1 MLLVDGFETV
11 SGAFTARIITI
22 LFVFDMM
29 MMRRRREYL
38 REFLRHAGKDLLKTE
53 KDKKSS
59 PAHSFLSSKVF
70 LSLSLSLSFICCE
83 LKVQRQKR
91 RDTEE
96 RVINEI
102 NVMSASMST
111 SMALGARHSVAQ
123 RKKVSSSSS
132 SRPKHFRRGRHTAI
146 TTVVPKAAVSEPQD
160 KAEAAAARLKQLEE
174 MQMDEDANK
183 EVISSGVRQA
193 FPLSM
198 VIGQEKI
205 KSALLLG
212 GVDGALGG
220 IAISGKRGTAKSI
233 MARGLHALLPPIE
246 VVKGS
251 YANSDPENPRE
262 WETGLANI
270 VQKNPKTGNIETFIK
285 EAPFVQVPLGV
296 TEDRL
301 VGTVDIEESMKQGK
315 TVFQPGLLAEAHRG
329 ILYVDEINLLD
340 DSVSNLLLSVLAEG
354 VNVVERE
361 GITLRHPCRPLLIA
375 TFNPEEGQLREHLLD
390 RIAVTLSA
398 DQVMKF
404 EDRVSAVDQAM
415 GFQDQADISV
425 KNAAEATDG
434 IKSTIIL
441 AREWLKECTI
451 SREQVEYLVKEA
463 TRGKVQGH
471 RAELFA
477 VRAAKALA
485 ALDGRSKVNA
495 DDLKEAVRLV
505 IIPRSELSD
514 MEEPPPPED
523 EQPPPPPPPP
533 EDNMDDDEDQ
543 DEDEDEDENEEEE
556 EDDVPDIPEE
566 FVFDAEGVVMDDE
579 VMQFAK
585 ATNRSGGRS
594 GRSKNVIFSQDR
606 GRYIKPVLPK
616 GNTIRLAVDAT
627 LRAAAPYQAARRN
640 RDPNAEKKKV
650 YVEKGDM
657 RAKKLARKSGAL
669 IIFLVDASGSMALN
683 RMNASKGAALSI
695 LEDSYKSRDQVC
707 IIPFRGDEAEV
718 LLPPSRSISM
728 ARNRLDTMPCGGGSP
743 LAHGLSVAAR
753 TGINAMS
760 SGDVSRVTVV
770 CLTDGRANVA
780 LGKSM
785 GDPEFMS
792 PDAPKLSNE
801 ELQSEVYDMA
811 KLMTGNGMSLL
822 VIDTEN
828 KFVSS
833 GMAEEMAQKCGG
845 KYYYLPNGTDQ
856 EIAAATANAM
866 AESKA

>member
-1 MLLVDGFETV
+1 M
-11 SGAFTARIITI
+11 
-22 LFVFDMM
+22 
-29 MMRRRREYL
+29 
-38 REFLRHAGKDLLKTE
+38 
-53 KDKKSS
+53 
-59 PAHSFLSSKVF
+59 
-70 LSLSLSLSFICCE
+70 
-83 LKVQRQKR
+83 QRQKR

-523 EQPPPPPPPP
+523 EQPPPPPPP

>member
-1 MLLVDGFETV
+1 M
-11 SGAFTARIITI
+11 
-22 LFVFDMM
+22 
-29 MMRRRREYL
+29 
-38 REFLRHAGKDLLKTE
+38 
-53 KDKKSS
+53 
-59 PAHSFLSSKVF
+59 
-70 LSLSLSLSFICCE
+70 
-83 LKVQRQKR
+83 QRQKR

-270 VQKNPKTGNIETFIK
+270 VQKNPKTGNIDTFIK

-523 EQPPPPPPPP
+523 EQPPPPPP

-543 DEDEDEDENEEEE
+543 DEDEDENENEEEE

-785 GDPEFMS
+785 RDPEFMS

>member
-1 MLLVDGFETV
+1 
-11 SGAFTARIITI
+11 
-22 LFVFDMM
+22 
-29 MMRRRREYL
+29 
-38 REFLRHAGKDLLKTE
+38 
-53 KDKKSS
+53 
-59 PAHSFLSSKVF
+59 
-70 LSLSLSLSFICCE
+70 
-83 LKVQRQKR
+83 
-91 RDTEE
+91 
-96 RVINEI
+96 
-102 NVMSASMST
+102 MSASMSA
-111 SMALGARHSVAQ
+111 SMALGARHGVAQ
-123 RKKVSSSSS
+123 RKVSSSSS
-132 SRPKHFRRGRHTAI
+132 ISKPISRRRRSDPF
-146 TTVVPKAAVSEPQD
+146 VPKAAVSEPQD

-174 MQMDEDANK
+174 MQMEEDAKK
-183 EVISSGVRQA
+183 EVMSSGVRQA

-270 VQKNPKTGNIETFIK
+270 VQKDETGKIETFIK

-404 EDRVSAVDQAM
+404 EDRVLAVDQAM
-415 GFQDQADISV
+415 GFQDEADLSV

-463 TRGKVQGH
+463 TRGRVQGH

-514 MEEPPPPED
+514 MEEQPPPED
-523 EQPPPPPPPP
+523 EQPPPPPPP
-533 EDNMDDDEDQ
+533 EDNMDDDQDQ
-543 DEDEDEDENEEEE
+543 DEDEDENENEEEE

-585 ATNRSGGRS
+585 ATNRSGGRT

-640 RDPNAEKKKV
+640 RDPNEVKKKV

-695 LEDSYKSRDQVC
+695 LEDSYKSRDEVC

-770 CLTDGRANVA
+770 CLTDGRANVP

-785 GDPEFMS
+785 QDPEFLS
-792 PDAPKLSNE
+792 PDAPKMNNE
-801 ELQSEVYDMA
+801 DLQSEVYDMA
-811 KLMTGNGMSLL
+811 KLMTSNGMSLL

-856 EIAAATANAM
+856 EIAAATASAM